1 MARRTAFLPDAS
13 IDFDRWTKGNRQH
26 DVSSRVLCVVSHS
39 HGAGPTHVRRLQFRR
54 SEVNARCP
62 CHVALVSETFRLNAA
77 SFLAFRAEEF
87 VVLGRQSSLGNSGKG
102 EKAEGIRGPFG
113 WIRPSL
119 VVRPGH
125 ERRAWWGGSAS
136 VQISV
141 VTRARSIGRPASL
154 LLTEREGYCTAA
166 PALLYALYNVRD

>member
-1 MARRTAFLPDAS
+1 MDQRKQAARRVEPSALCGLSLSRRRANTRTSPSVQTVGGKRAVSVPRRAGVG
-13 IDFDRWTKGNRQH
+13 DF
-26 DVSSRVLCVVSHS
+26 
-39 HGAGPTHVRRLQFRR
+39 PTQRGL
-54 SEVNARCP
+54 
-62 CHVALVSETFRLNAA
+62 
-77 SFLAFRAEEF
+77 
-87 VVLGRQSSLGNSGKG
+87 VLGFPRRGIRCARSADLQSSLGNSGKG

>member
-1 MARRTAFLPDAS
+1 MHPSIHRFRSMDQRKQAARRVEPSALCGLSLSRRRANTRTSPSVQTVGGKRAVSVPRRAGVG
-13 IDFDRWTKGNRQH
+13 DF
-26 DVSSRVLCVVSHS
+26 
-39 HGAGPTHVRRLQFRR
+39 PTQRGL
-54 SEVNARCP
+54 
-62 CHVALVSETFRLNAA
+62 
-77 SFLAFRAEEF
+77 
-87 VVLGRQSSLGNSGKG
+87 VLGFPRRGIRCARSADLQSSLGNSGKG